1 MSLDIDVHSSGI
13 GLHTSTWTISSPP
26 HACQFDS
33 TSCGLYVIKLAEC
46 YLLGRNLEC
55 VVIVSIFDF

>member
-1 MSLDIDVHSSGI
+1 MANLDDRA
-13 GLHTSTWTISSPP
+13 STWTISSPP

-46 YLLGRNLEC
+46 YLLGRNLEF
-55 VVIVSIFDF
+55 VWSSF